1 MSRARCVGWLWIVAL
16 VTAPGAGWSLSW
28 SQSKTPPGGLITA
41 LARGGSSPG
50 VLYAGTVSAG
60 TFVSSDGGATWS
72 PRGRG
77 LTAGI
82 VYLLA
87 VDPLRPE
94 RAFAAVDL
102 DVLSQLFH
110 TEDGGAH
117 WAVVP
122 NSSGNYINDLVVDP

>member
-1 MSRARCVGWLWIVAL
+1 MRARWVGWLWIVAF

-28 SQSKTPPGGLITA
+28 SQSKTPPGGMITA
-41 LARGGSSPG
+41 LAFGGSSQG

-60 TFVSSDGGATWS
+60 TFVSSDGGATWIS
-72 PRGRG
+72 RGGG

-94 RAFAAVDL
+94 RAFAAVEL
-102 DVLSQLFH
+102 LAGSSP
-110 TEDGGAH
+110 GK
-117 WAVVP
+117 WAR
-122 NSSGNYINDLVVDP
+122 SW